1 MADYYTFTKLD
12 HTKEADRKKVEA
24 FWSHLQEGQVVD
36 SLPIQVAQY
45 FK

>member
-12 HTKEADRKKVEA
+12 HTNEADRKKVEDY
-24 FWSHLQEGQVVD
+24 WSHLAEGQVVD
-36 SLPIQVAQY
+36 GQPIQVAQY